1 MIRILLLA
9 LLGAPYPVPE
19 AVWSWPTEGDH
30 VIIRDYRAP
39 LTPWGAGHRGVDLAA
54 SDTRVIA
61 PTSGIVSFS
70 GQVVDRGV
78 VSITTSE
85 GWVISMEPVEP
96 LVQPGQWVS
105 KGDLVGTLHEGHCEQ
120 MCLHLG
126 LRIEG
131 TYRSARRELGV
142 LQRAVLLP
150 VSSQARG

>member
-1 MIRILLLA
+1 MIRIVLLA
-9 LLGAPYPVPE
+9 LLAASFPVPE
-19 AVWSWPTEGDH
+19 AVWSWPTEGAH

-54 SDTRVIA
+54 SGTRVTA

-70 GQVVDRGV
+70 GHVVDRSV

-85 GWVISMEPVEP
+85 GWIISMEPVEP
-96 LVQPGQWVS
+96 LVQTGQWVS
-105 KGDLVGTLHEGHCEQ
+105 KGDLVGALQEGHCDQ
-120 MCLHLG
+120 LCLHLG

-131 TYRSARRELGV
+131 SYRSARRELGV

-150 VSSQARG
+150 VWSQALG